1 MFNPMQI
8 KLNQLQQ
15 APQSLQGRT
24 SVKGNVSFEQL
35 LQQQISQNQELKF
48 SKHAQA
54 RLEQR
59 NINLS
64 SQELQRLNHGLDKAS
79 QKGIKETLLIM
90 DNRIFVANVS
100 NKIVITAAL
109 EEQLKESVFTNID
122 GAVIV

>member
-15 APQSLQGRT
+15 TSQPVQGRKPI
-24 SVKGNVSFEQL
+24 SGKVSFEQL
-35 LQQQISQNQELKF
+35 LQQQIHQNQELKF
-48 SKHAQA
+48 SKHAQE

-59 NINLS
+59 NIHLS
-64 SQELQRLNHGLDKAS
+64 SQELHRLNQGLAKAS

-100 NKIVITAAL
+100 NKTVITAAL
-109 EEQLKESVFTNID
+109 DDQLKESVFTNID